1 MVKKAPAKK
10 TAAKNA
16 AAKKSA
22 TKPAAKLVAK
32 KVAPKKSTAKAAA
45 RKVAAKTVAKAVAKK
60 SVAKAVVKKVVAKA
74 VAKKTVAKAVAKKV
88 VAKKAAAKGAVANW
102 KKGTSLLNE
111 KTRLVVIG
119 ATGREASQVVR
130 ESEALFP
137 GIVLAGV
144 TPGKGGTT
152 IEPNVPIYD
161 TVAEAKKAHKAID
174 TAVVYVPAGSVKDA
188 ALEAMAAG
196 LKTVFIITEH
206 TPIRDS
212 AAVYRAAVEYGARVV
227 GGTSLGCYVPSVGRV
242 AAIGGKDPSGALAGG
257 GLVVISKSGG
267 LTVTTAEMFKRRGH
281 GVLMAMG
288 MGGDIIAGTIYS
300 DLMEELQANPR
311 CTGLVM
317 LGEVGGTY
325 EEQAAEAIKAKRF
338 TKPVAAFIG
347 GEFQEEQEGVAFG
360 HAGAVVERGKGKASD
375 KKRLLAAAGRNV
387 RVAKY
392 YHDLVDCI
400 EAMGVK
406 PNLSNPSPRQ
416 VPPRYATI

>member
-1 MVKKAPAKK
+1 M
-10 TAAKNA
+10 
-16 AAKKSA
+16 
-22 TKPAAKLVAK
+22 
-32 KVAPKKSTAKAAA
+32 
-45 RKVAAKTVAKAVAKK
+45 
-60 SVAKAVVKKVVAKA
+60 
-74 VAKKTVAKAVAKKV
+74 
-88 VAKKAAAKGAVANW
+88 
-102 KKGTSLLNE
+102 KGTSLLNE
-111 KTRLVVIG
+111 NTRLVVIG

-152 IEPNVPIYD
+152 IEPNVPIYN
-161 TVAEAKKAHKAID
+161 TIREALRDHGAID
-174 TAVVYVPAGSVKDA
+174 TALIYVPPASVKDA
-188 ALEAMAAG
+188 ALEAIANG

-206 TPIRDS
+206 TPIRD
-212 AAVYRAAVEYGARVV
+212 AAAIYDAATEAGVRVV
-227 GGTSLGCYVPSVGRV
+227 GGTSLGCFVPGVGRIG
-242 AAIGGKDPSGALAGG
+242 AIGGKDPEGALAPG

-281 GVLMAMG
+281 GVLMALG

-300 DLMEELQANPR
+300 DLMAELEANPG

-325 EEQAAEAIKAKRF
+325 EEQAAEAIQAGRF
-338 TKPVAAFIG
+338 TKPVVAFIG

-375 KKRLLAAAGRNV
+375 KKRLLAAAGKNV
-387 RVAKY
+387 RVARY

-400 EAMGVK
+400 EELGVK
-406 PNLSNPSPRQ
+406 PNLANATGAD